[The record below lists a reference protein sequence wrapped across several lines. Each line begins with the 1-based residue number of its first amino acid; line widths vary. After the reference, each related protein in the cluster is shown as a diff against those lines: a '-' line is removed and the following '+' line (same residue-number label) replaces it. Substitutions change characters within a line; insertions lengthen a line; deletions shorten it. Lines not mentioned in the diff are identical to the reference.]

1 MCTPSP
7 FPKTIANCF
16 TRNTTGLTALSM
28 SIFKL
33 ELQEI
38 RMLFHTLKA
47 DVHIKNVKDQCV
59 YDTYRK
65 GKMHPTHECKE
76 ILEILKGH

>member
-1 MCTPSP
+1 
-7 FPKTIANCF
+7 
-16 TRNTTGLTALSM
+16 M